1 MDSGFPSGIDL
12 LFGSVDDIEA
22 TQTQAVKRPDP
33 YQVPYG
39 STQPASPKR
48 RSKQKRR
55 LRNAAPSQA
64 QGQQPIEAMG
74 SSPQEPPAWTPE
86 GLAEVESVA
95 SSGDIGKRWNDFVE
109 KLGVDPFSGKS
120 EPLFKYMQGKV
131 RGKPVPFPKGFAPE
145 VQQSIDAYAEVN
157 ADYHRAL
164 TEYQRRRRSA
174 RINAKARPQPGA
186 DQAPDTAQ
194 PDSSSGI
201 PSGLDMLF
209 SDEPKAANSE
219 PLSVPTTAAPAPA
232 AEATQKSTASD
243 ERSWLDPVGYYNYFS
258 GANRDPRFKDVEG
271 FNPGDMPD
279 FKSARAVASA
289 TAAGADD
296 ERYADVI
303 EKQLGKRFRKR
314 FKDANGATII
324 EFIGKKGVKERRY
337 INAPGLDYQDVDRG
351 LSAAVPY
358 MIGGGLAG
366 SVTRTAGIGT
376 QMLAQALTAGG
387 VSAGGDVASKNLGA
401 KQGVDPWK
409 AAMAATF
416 AGVGQGAAQGVGF
429 LYRRLVAEPRLY
441 NRATGQLTEAGAKA
455 AQEAGMDPGQVSQS
469 IARSFAKE
477 MAKTNNAKQAA
488 MSVRNR
494 NEFGIPSTRGQR
506 TKNPSQ
512 LTDEAVMRKG
522 GYGKKA
528 EEDILAF
535 DQRQLDALND
545 AAVGGDG
552 ARRSIAREIDPTFD
566 PSDMGPGTYGQRVG
580 EGLRAA
586 ENRARELEREAWGQ
600 VSELIPTDT
609 ALGALP
615 ETINR
620 SLGGRV
626 INPRVTPTAHEM
638 RNSVMSFINNSG
650 LPDEGAQ
657 VIGGQSV
664 RSVDQMRRMLG
675 EWLKGTRND
684 TDDAAANAIYDGF
697 NNWIRESAEAG
708 VLSGQNDMA
717 ANLFSAIDI
726 SRAINQVFRPRGN
739 VAENAAGRFI
749 KNVIDDAVTPEGL
762 VSDMVG
768 ASFKNPPKKGAAEAL
783 TSIRNGLMNFL
794 EPDQAIQTWNAI
806 RVAHWTRIVK
816 AKNGEMVGAR
826 AMQSNLK
833 GAFEQQGSIMR
844 QLYTPNEIA
853 TMRSFLKALDDVVY
867 VSPNAS
873 GSGITATAEARKS
886 VMNFLGGFSN
896 GPMGRF
902 VSSIF
907 NNTVGPVLRNI
918 EGGAAL
924 TKAIRQGPSR
934 PVNPV
939 LGNYSAAITGESFRQ
954 HPTEQKNKGLL
965 Q

>member
-39 STQPASPKR
+39 GTQPASPKR

-64 QGQQPIEAMG
+64 QGQQPIESMG
-74 SSPQEPPAWTPE
+74 SSPKEPPAWTPE

-131 RGKPVPFPKGFAPE
+131 SGKPVPFPNGFAPE

-157 ADYHRAL
+157 ADYHRAIP
-164 TEYQRRRRSA
+164 EYQRRLSA
-174 RINAKARPQPGA
+174 RINAKSRPRPGA

-194 PDSSSGI
+194 PDSSGGI

-209 SDEPKAANSE
+209 GDEPKAANSE
-219 PLSVPTTAAPAPA
+219 PLSAPSPVAEVPPKP
-232 AEATQKSTASD
+232 TASGD
-243 ERSWLDPVGYYNYFS
+243 RSWLDPVGYYNYFS

-289 TAAGADD
+289 TASGADD

-314 FKDANGATII
+314 FKDTNGATII

-366 SVTRTAGIGT
+366 SVTRTAGLGT

-387 VSAGGDVASKNLGA
+387 TSAGGDVVSKNLGA

-409 AAMAATF
+409 AALAATF

-441 NRATGQLTEAGAKA
+441 NRATGQLTDAGAKA
-455 AQEAGMDPGQVSQS
+455 AQEAGLDPGQVSQS

-528 EEDILAF
+528 EEEILSF
-535 DQRQLDALND
+535 DDDQLAALNS
-545 AAVGGDG
+545 AALGDSG
-552 ARRSIAREIDPTFD
+552 TRTSIAKTIDPRFD
-566 PSDMGPGTYGQRVG
+566 PSDTAPATYGQQVQ
-580 EGLRAA
+580 EGLKAA
-586 ENRARELEREAWGQ
+586 RQSAKNAERQAWEKVADIG
-600 VSELIPTDT
+600 PTDNALTSLPSTVGNKLAQT
-609 ALGALP
+609 ADIELDEAL
-615 ETINR
+615 
-620 SLGGRV
+620 
-626 INPRVTPTAHEM
+626 TPAAHKM
-638 RNSVMSFINNSG
+638 RDAIMEFYTTKGV
-650 LPDEGAQ
+650 PKEGAH
-657 VIGGQSV
+657 VIGGKAPMTIDRMRKRLGLMVQSAS
-664 RSVDQMRRMLG
+664 RENNTDRKAAG
-675 EWLKGTRND
+675 AIYEGFND
-684 TDDAAANAIYDGF
+684 WVKESAERGLLAGDNDAAAN
-697 NNWIRESAEAG
+697 
-708 VLSGQNDMA
+708 
-717 ANLFSAIDI
+717 LFAAIDI
-726 SRAINQVFRPRGN
+726 SRTVNQIFKPRGN
-739 VAENAAGRFI
+739 VGKDAASRAMRNI
-749 KNVIDDAVTPEGL
+749 LDDAVTPEK
-762 VSDMVG
+762 VITDIVG
-768 ASFKNPPKKGAAEAL
+768 SSFKTTPKTG
-783 TSIRNGLMNFL
+783 TI
-794 EPDQAIQTWNAI
+794 QAIDRIKTGLFKYLPEEDAMQTWNALRI
-806 RVAHWTRIVK
+806 AHWARIVK
-816 AKNGEMVGAR
+816 SKNGEMVGAR

-844 QLYTPNEIA
+844 QLYSPKEIT
-853 TMRSFLKALDDVVY
+853 TMKSFLKALDDVVY
-867 VSPNAS
+867 THPNAS

-939 LGNYSAAITGESFRQ
+939 LGNFSAAITGESFRQ
-954 HPTEQKNKGLL
+954 NPTEQKHKGLL